1 MICQLSV
8 VTEGKKGK
16 VKIWIVDGEKKSR
29 PSHDLL
35 NVQYRELLPD
45 VYDSMPSDVEC
56 ALENVSKPNGVS
68 YIDYRYSTDSEL
80 SGLNY
85 DKWLDDFYLVY
96 NFLTDI
102 KHNI

>member
-16 VKIWIVDGEKKSR
+16 VKIWIVD
-29 PSHDLL
+29 
-35 NVQYRELLPD
+35 
-45 VYDSMPSDVEC
+45 
-56 ALENVSKPNGVS
+56 GVS